1 MEQFD
6 AMERL
11 TLILLALATACTL
24 HAQEVD
30 RALRKGNTDYKKGD
44 LEGAIDAY
52 SKAEKDERGMFN
64 LGNAYYRQDS
74 IADALRSYENAA
86 SMAKGA
92 EAQARAYHNLGNS
105 WMKQDKY
112 QEAINAYK
120 EALKRV
126 PMDEDTRYNLA
137 FAQKKLAQEQQQQK
151 QKQKDNDK
159 DKNKDQDKQDK
170 QDKKEEQDKD
180 QDQQDRDQK
189 KNEEKQDEKKQ
200 EQKQQ
205 ERIDPQDAKRMLEAA
220 QQKEQDVQEKVREMM
235 QPKPSKPTEKDW

>member
-11 TLILLALATACTL
+11 SLILLALATACTL

-159 DKNKDQDKQDK
+159 DKDQDKQDK

>member
-11 TLILLALATACTL
+11 SLILLALATACTL

-159 DKNKDQDKQDK
+159 DKDQDKQDK

-205 ERIDPQDAKRMLEAA
+205 ERIDSRMRSACWKLPNRKNRTAGKSARNDA
-220 QQKEQDVQEKVREMM
+220 
-235 QPKPSKPTEKDW
+235 TETFQTHRKDW

>member
-1 MEQFD
+1 
-6 AMERL
+6 MERL

-159 DKNKDQDKQDK
+159 DKDQDKQDK

>member
-159 DKNKDQDKQDK
+159 DKDQDKQDK

>member
-1 MEQFD
+1 
-6 AMERL
+6 MERL
-11 TLILLALATACTL
+11 SLILLALATACTL

-159 DKNKDQDKQDK
+159 DKDQDKQDK